1 VVTLSIAAEKVFLA
15 YAEHRPDAQRG
26 WDLPGAV
33 FIPLPLEDS
42 AGTGSDARRAYMRT
56 RTLLL
61 ELATPDFSMPYN
73 VIFMTGTLISL
84 AFRSVFNMVTR
95 TLVVVPMDATPGESQ
110 DATACLG
117 AAKVA
122 TVVGVDEATQADAFK
137 RGVQG

>member
-1 VVTLSIAAEKVFLA
+1 VAAEKASLA

-33 FIPLPLEDS
+33 FVPLPLEDG
-42 AGTGSDARRAYMRT
+42 ADTGPDARRAYMRT

-73 VIFMTGTLISL
+73 VIIMTGTLIAL
-84 AFRSVFNMVTR
+84 VFGSVFNMVTR
-95 TLVVVPMDATPGESQ
+95 TFVVVPMDATPGESQ
-110 DATACLG
+110 EAAAGPG
-117 AAKVA
+117 AAKAA
-122 TVVGVDEATQADAFK
+122 TVVGVDKPPQVDAYK